1 MSWRNRALSCLEVR
15 PSLLVVLAV
24 LGVCYCFQ
32 LGYLQGLLA
41 TAMIASSLLL
51 HELGHVVV
59 ASAHGVKV
67 KRIGFA
73 AAGGYTVREHSGR
86 WWVEAESAAAGP
98 LANLVL
104 FLLLNHAGPMAH
116 AVAKANLILAIGNL
130 IPFPYSDGGR
140 LWKAISSRESAIMAG
155 VRAEAAAPVQPH
167 LVEAA
172 GIGRNLSE
180 QLELPASEPAPA
192 AQGHHPS

>member
-1 MSWRNRALSCLEVR
+1 
-15 PSLLVVLAV
+15 
-24 LGVCYCFQ
+24 
-32 LGYLQGLLA
+32 
-41 TAMIASSLLL
+41 MIAFSLLL

-192 AQGHHPS
+192 AQGHPQVDISHQ